1 MPKRKSEPKKE
12 SKKVEA
18 PVYDVQGKIVGKQS
32 LPPEIFGVKVVPRLI
47 AQAVRVYL
55 ANKRQGTKSTK
66 TRSMVT
72 GSSRKIYRQKGTG
85 RARHGD
91 IKAPIFIGGG
101 IAHGP
106 KPKDYSLSLPKKMRR
121 KALFCALTDALQ
133 SEKVKIV
140 KGLEALPVKTRE
152 LIAVFEHLGLGQKKK
167 MSQKT
172 LLVLTPDTNTMVL
185 AGRNIAGLTIIQA
198 NQLHPY
204 EVLANKAVVFVKD
217 TAEVLEKTFVVG
229 QTHLD
234 KKEEKPKA
242 LKAEKKVKAVRKQT
256 LQKIK
261 KQVKKTKVQKK
272 PKKIIRK
279 IK

>member
-18 PVYDVQGKIVGKQS
+18 PVYDVQGKIMGKQS
-32 LPPEIFGVKVVPRLI
+32 LPPEIFAVKIIPELV
-47 AQAVRVYL
+47 AQAVRIYL
-55 ANKRQGTKSTK
+55 SNQRQGTKSTK

-72 GSSRKIYRQKGTG
+72 GSTRKIYRQKGTG

-106 KPKDYSLSLPKKMRR
+106 KPKDYSLSFPKKMRR
-121 KALFCALTDALQ
+121 RALFGALTDALQ
-133 SEKVKIV
+133 SEKIKIV
-140 KGLEALPVKTRE
+140 KGLEVLPVKTRE
-152 LIAVFEHLGLGQKKK
+152 LMAVFEHLGLGKKK
-167 MSQKT
+167 KISQKT
-172 LLVLTPDTNTMVL
+172 LLVLTPDTNSMVL
-185 AGRNIAGLTIIQA
+185 AGRNIAGLTIVQA

-204 EVLANKAVVFVKD
+204 AVLANKAIVFVKN
-217 TAEVLEKTFVVG
+217 TAEVLEKTFVIG
-229 QTHLD
+229 QPQD
-234 KKEEKPKA
+234 ERKEVKPNGFKT
-242 LKAEKKVKAVRKQT
+242 EKKVKA
-256 LQKIK
+256 IK
-261 KQVKKTKVQKK
+261 KKASSKKIGKKKTVQVK